1 MENDDEQPQRFSSRK
16 YVLSNVM
23 MQVLPIMSDFKLE
36 KLEAVLPGNV
46 TIIII
51 IVKIIV
57 IKMMMIIAFQADD
70 DIQAL
75 NHRRVGEKKEKDED
89 ALIAFVGGGAE
100 RRRRGGLGHKQPSL
114 TGALGST

>member
-1 MENDDEQPQRFSSRK
+1 
-16 YVLSNVM
+16 M

-57 IKMMMIIAFQADD
+57 IKMMMMII
-70 DIQAL
+70 
-75 NHRRVGEKKEKDED
+75 NN
-89 ALIAFVGGGAE
+89 IACKFMMTSRHSATE
-100 RRRRGGLGHKQPSL
+100 GLGRKRKKTRMP
-114 TGALGST
+114 

>member
-1 MENDDEQPQRFSSRK
+1 MENDDQQPKRFSSQK
-16 YVLSNVM
+16 YVLFNIM

-57 IKMMMIIAFQADD
+57 IKMIMIIIAFQADD

-89 ALIAFVGGGAE
+89 ALIAFVG
-100 RRRRGGLGHKQPSL
+100 
-114 TGALGST
+114 

>member
-1 MENDDEQPQRFSSRK
+1 
-16 YVLSNVM
+16 
-23 MQVLPIMSDFKLE
+23 
-36 KLEAVLPGNV
+36 
-46 TIIII
+46 
-51 IVKIIV
+51 
-57 IKMMMIIAFQADD
+57 MIIAFQADD

-100 RRRRGGLGHKQPSL
+100 RRRRGGQGHKQPSL